1 MNVNANNPYY
11 VPKYQ
16 TLPSGET
23 SPNKLGMTQ
32 QEILERNFKLEV
44 GTRLREALT
53 PGSPSKSAEA
63 RANLEMDIIRELMA
77 KQEEG
82 SLAMSVLQMMLERI
96 QNQPLNEPMVDITG
110 EIIKPPVLD
119 VKA

>member
-1 MNVNANNPYY
+1 MNINANNPYY

-23 SPNKLGMTQ
+23 SLNKLGMTQ

-44 GTRLREALT
+44 GTRLREALR
-53 PGSPSKSAEA
+53 PGSPAKSAQE
-63 RANLEMDIIRELMA
+63 RANLEMDIIRQLMA
-77 KQEEG
+77 EQEEG
-82 SLAMSVLQMMLERI
+82 SLAMNVLQMMFDRL
-96 QNQPLNEPMVDITG
+96 QGQPSNGPMVDITG
-110 EIIKPPVLD
+110 EVIEPPALD